1 MVKLVLGA
9 EHDLALTNTLLDVL
23 RELGAEE
30 VFRNW
35 GVAGSQE
42 INTLQYKLD
51 GTPLTVEAETYIGLS
66 LSGDELAIQS
76 IVDRVRDRKRG

>member
-1 MVKLVLGA
+1 VAKLVLGA
-9 EHDLALTNTLLDVL
+9 EHDLALTNLLLDVL

-30 VFRNW
+30 VSRNW

-66 LSGDELAIQS
+66 LSGEEPVIRS
-76 IVDRVRDRKRG
+76 IVDRVQDRKLG

>member
-1 MVKLVLGA
+1 MAKLVLGA
-9 EHDLALTNTLLDVL
+9 EHDLALTNILLEVL

-30 VFRNW
+30 VSRNW

-42 INTLQYKLD
+42 INALEYSLD

-66 LSGDELAIQS
+66 LSGEELVIQS
-76 IVDRVRDRKRG
+76 IVERVQDRKRG